1 MMQAARCRAKA
12 RLIMLHINDLTYR
25 IGGRVLF
32 DRATAR
38 LPEGHTIGLVGKNG
52 TGKSTLLRLIVGDM
66 PPDDGSIRLRP
77 GARLGHVMQE
87 IDDTRQ
93 NLLSA
98 VLAADTER
106 TALLAEAET
115 VTDPHRIGEV
125 HTRLADIGAHD
136 APARA
141 ARILS
146 GLGFSE
152 ADQQKPLHEFS
163 GGWRMR
169 VALGAM
175 LFAEPDLLLLD
186 EPTNYLDLEGV
197 MWLEH
202 FLKRYPRTVLIVSH
216 DRDILNQTVDSILH
230 LKDGRLTSYTGGYD
244 AFERTRREQLEQMM
258 AKRAKQEAQRRHM
271 QAFVDRFRAKAT
283 KARQAQSRLKALAKL
298 EPIVAI
304 SEDQMETME
313 FPNPQPLSPPLIA
326 LEDVSVGYVEG
337 KPILTGLNQ
346 RIDMDDR
353 IALLGANGNG
363 KSTFAKLLAG
373 RLDPMEGKRR
383 QSKKLLTSYFAQHQI
398 EDLNPKQSA
407 YEHLAHLMEDHPEA
421 RIRARLA
428 QFGLGAGKQDTEAEK
443 LSGGER
449 VRLVFALMSFSAP
462 HLMLLDE
469 PTNHL
474 DVDAREALI
483 HAINGYDGAVI
494 LISHDR
500 HLIETCADRL
510 WLVGHGGVTAF
521 DGDLDDYRRYLLAER
536 RSAGQEQKDETP
548 KIDDAKERRRKS
560 AEAREALKPLKREAE
575 KAEAEMAK
583 LTREIGLI
591 DKALG
596 NPELYTEAP
605 EKAAR
610 YNQEKALREKALEE
624 AESRWMEAM
633 EKIEA
638 AEALA

>member
-1 MMQAARCRAKA
+1 
-12 RLIMLHINDLTYR
+12 MLHINDLTYR
-25 IGGRVLF
+25 IAGRTLF
-32 DRATAR
+32 ERATAR

-52 TGKSTLLRLIVGDM
+52 TGKSTLLRLIAGEIA
-66 PPDDGSIRLRP
+66 PDDGSINLRP

-87 IDDTRQ
+87 IAETHLPLID
-93 NLLSA
+93 A

-115 VTDPHRIGEV
+115 VTDPHRIGEI

-146 GLGFSE
+146 GLGFSDE
-152 ADQQKPLHEFS
+152 DQTRPLAAFS

-216 DRDILNQTVDSILH
+216 DRDILNQTVDGILH
-230 LKDGRLTSYTGGYD
+230 LENGRLNAYTGGYD
-244 AFERTRREQLEQMM
+244 TFERTRREQLEQLM
-258 AKRAKQEAQRRHM
+258 AKRSKQEAQRRHM

-298 EPIVAI
+298 EPIVAV
-304 SEDQMETME
+304 SEDQTETLS

-326 LEDVSVGYVEG
+326 LDDVSVGYEPG
-337 KPILTGLNQ
+337 KPILTGLDH

-373 RLDPMEGKRR
+373 RLDPMQGKKQ
-383 QSKKLLTSYFAQHQI
+383 QSKKLITSYFAQHQI

-407 YEHLAHLMEDHPEA
+407 YEHLAALMEDHPEP

-428 QFGLGAGKQDTEAEK
+428 QFGLGTGKQDTEAAK

-449 VRLVFALMSFSAP
+449 VRLIFALMSHAAP

-483 HAINGYDGAVI
+483 HAINAYDGAVI

-500 HLIETCADRL
+500 HLIETCVDRL
-510 WLVGHGGVTAF
+510 WLVADGGVREF
-521 DGDLDDYRRYLLAER
+521 DGDLDDYRKHLLAER
-536 RSAGQEQKDETP
+536 RMMNRGGKTDDAP
-548 KIDDAKERRRKS
+548 KTDDAKDRRRKA
-560 AEAREALKPLKREAE
+560 AEAREALKPLKKRAAQ
-575 KAEAEMAK
+575 AEAEMVK
-583 LTREIGLI
+583 LSREIGLI
-591 DKALG
+591 DKALA
-596 NPELYTEAP
+596 NPDLYTEAP
-605 EKAAR
+605 DKAAL
-610 YNQEKALREKALEE
+610 YAGQKALREKALEE
-624 AESRWMEAM
+624 AEGQWMEAM
-633 EKIEA
+633 EQIEA
-638 AEALA
+638 AEAVEG